1 MTADEYRRQAMRA
14 EQRSAGATIPEVKCF
29 YDDIARHWR
38 VLADEAERLEKRYG
52 TPMSAEFFETTQ
64 SERPT
69 LQQQQQEQ
77 PKKV

>member
-1 MTADEYRRQAMRA
+1 MTADEYRRRAIRA
-14 EQRSAGATIPEVKCF
+14 EQRSAGASIPEVKSF

-38 VLADEAERLEKRYG
+38 SLADEAERLVKRYG
-52 TPMSAEFFETTQ
+52 TPMSAEFFQTTR

-77 PKKV
+77 PKKA